1 MGSLSVPVRSEQSWF
16 VIHKHDPARLLLA
29 TVSGM
34 SADQHDDHVTFATAG
49 TIRLSDPADLVAGL
63 AALFGFWPRHSLM
76 FVALDDRRGV
86 LGFRARADL
95 PEPPDVDLVVS
106 QLVQAARANDVSS
119 VILLSHSQDTALRI
133 TALEQLADAFAQ
145 RSVSVVDALH
155 LDDDRFWSLHC
166 VTLECCPPQGRP
178 YDCSTSRLV
187 VESIGMGLPILAN
200 RSELYA
206 EVAEPRGATARR
218 MRRLCDELRA
228 RLTREHGIDPACE
241 GAEPELAVLKAGA
254 DRVKALVAGG
264 IGSDP
269 SAISEDDVAELAVW
283 CRNITVR
290 DIAWALVDSGN
301 PRRHLLLWQSVAR
314 RTISPFEPAVLSLA
328 AFCAWRCGD
337 GARASLALDRA
348 LGADRDYSMARL
360 IDGVLRSA
368 LSPSIWR
375 PVSEEAIWEVAGPA
389 Q

>member
-1 MGSLSVPVRSEQSWF
+1 
-16 VIHKHDPARLLLA
+16 
-29 TVSGM
+29 M

-49 TIRLSDPADLVAGL
+49 TIRLSGPADLVAGL

-95 PEPPDVDLVVS
+95 PEASDVDVVVS

-119 VILLSHSQDTALRI
+119 VILLSHSKDTARRI
-133 TALEQLADAFAQ
+133 GALEQLADAFAQ
-145 RSVSVVDALH
+145 LSVRVTDALH
-155 LDDDRFWSLHC
+155 LDDARFWSLHC
-166 VTLECCPPQGRP
+166 ATADCCPPQGRP
-178 YDCSTSRLV
+178 YDSSTSRLV
-187 VESIGMGLPILAN
+187 VESIGMGLPILN
-200 RSELYA
+200 DRSELNA
-206 EVAEPRGATARR
+206 EVAEPQGAAARR
-218 MRRLCDELRA
+218 MRRLCDEVRA
-228 RLTREHGIDPACE
+228 RLAREHGVDPACDGVE
-241 GAEPELAVLKAGA
+241 LELAVLKAGA
-254 DRVKALVAGG
+254 DRVKALIAAGV
-264 IGSDP
+264 GSH
-269 SAISEDDVAELAVW
+269 SHATGDDDAAELAIW

-290 DIAWALVDSGN
+290 DVAWALVDSGDA
-301 PRRHLLLWQSVAR
+301 RTHLMLWQAVAR

-328 AFCAWRCGD
+328 AFCAWRSGD

-348 LGADRDYSMARL
+348 LSADPDYSMARL

-375 PVSEEAIWEVAGPA
+375 PVSDEAIWEVAGPA